1 MQEDHHL
8 FFFFFFLNTR
18 FSVLICTSD
27 MHSSKDNHVLGAY
40 NVLHFISKTHFQ
52 LIGRWEIDTPSNLI
66 KKKKQATMFF
76 CFFFNPHCLI
86 RDTLDI
92 LIMPRGKELGC

>member
-8 FFFFFFLNTR
+8 FFFSSFFLNTR

-66 KKKKQATMFF
+66 KKKKNKQQCSSVFF
-76 CFFFNPHCLI
+76 LI
-86 RDTLDI
+86 HI
-92 LIMPRGKELGC
+92 A

>member
-1 MQEDHHL
+1 M
-8 FFFFFFLNTR
+8 
-18 FSVLICTSD
+18 ICTSD
-27 MHSSKDNHVLGAY
+27 MRSSKDNHVLGAY

-66 KKKKQATMFF
+66 KKKNKQQ
-76 CFFFNPHCLI
+76 CSSVFFNPHCLI

>member
-1 MQEDHHL
+1 MQDDHHL
-8 FFFFFFLNTR
+8 FFFSFVNTR

-52 LIGRWEIDTPSNLI
+52 LIGRWEIDTPSNVI
-66 KKKKQATMFF
+66 KKKTSNNVLL
-76 CFFFNPHCLI
+76 FFF
-86 RDTLDI
+86 
-92 LIMPRGKELGC
+92 